1 MGCWSTLSSY
11 LRFLP
16 SRVVRVVKLCV
27 SLGTTVKLGLCSMT
41 GYKARLEL
49 GSVDGARIE
58 AAENPLVL
66 GMVHNEASDMR
77 CRG

>member
-1 MGCWSTLSSY
+1 MNVHFEPEPHARARMGCWSTLSSY
-11 LRFLP
+11 LRFFP

-58 AAENPLVL
+58 ATAE
-66 GMVHNEASDMR
+66 G
-77 CRG
+77 

>member
-1 MGCWSTLSSY
+1 MNVHFEPEPHARARMGCWSTLSSY
-11 LRFLP
+11 LRFFP

-49 GSVDGARIE
+49 GSVDVAGRE
-58 AAENPLVL
+58 ATAE
-66 GMVHNEASDMR
+66 G
-77 CRG
+77 